1 MSSKSPGS
9 TEPPTAVPPVCFAD
23 RGTLRV
29 RLFSLENGRMRSGSG
44 SVRGTG
50 IQSHGL
56 STLYLG
62 SATALRLADDW
73 LAEPGVGEVRS
84 ARVP

>member
-1 MSSKSPGS
+1 
-9 TEPPTAVPPVCFAD
+9 
-23 RGTLRV
+23 
-29 RLFSLENGRMRSGSG
+29 MRSGSG

-73 LAEPGVGEVRS
+73 LAEPGVGDLNHRPSFESQKTSDLGLSRRGLFKDVLIWS
-84 ARVP
+84 

>member
-1 MSSKSPGS
+1 
-9 TEPPTAVPPVCFAD
+9 
-23 RGTLRV
+23 
-29 RLFSLENGRMRSGSG
+29 MRSGSG

-62 SATALRLADDW
+62 SATALRLAGDW
-73 LAEPGVGEVRS
+73 LFGPGTGERGSEERARALILLTHYAVCRWAGADAVRKLKKTKL
-84 ARVP
+84 